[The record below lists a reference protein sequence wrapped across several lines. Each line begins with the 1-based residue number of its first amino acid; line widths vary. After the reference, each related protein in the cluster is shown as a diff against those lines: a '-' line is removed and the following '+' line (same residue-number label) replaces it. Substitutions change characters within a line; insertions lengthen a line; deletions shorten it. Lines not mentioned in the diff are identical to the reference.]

1 MAKRRSNISRDE
13 SQGLTPSEDSFDGWF
28 KLACQL
34 ASNSQLVEAERA
46 MIIALDLNAVHPKA
60 WAILSAIYLSL
71 GRETDAEKAGKKA
84 IAHCLE
90 LKTTWPK
97 LRSIILSNGIKKGA
111 DWKSPRRVLL
121 NSDAISTWRDTLAI
135 LGKTIA
141 EETEKTLQQEKTES
155 TKENEH
161 IEPEKDE
168 IQTKQE
174 PFKERAV
181 LPLISS
187 KKVEGLTKLEI
198 EKLKPEIKEEARRIE
213 ETPTESKRQALP
225 TFSSKKV
232 VDVTEKYDE
241 QKAAKETIVKDTPL
255 VSRESES
262 ASSCFSSAAFHLSKG
277 NWDEAEKAYVR
288 GLALEPENSEA
299 WIHLGSL
306 LLKKNKFKEAENALR
321 VATKHSSNNA
331 NAWYLLGVC
340 LQKQENWNDALI
352 VLRTAKNL
360 NQTKADIWQALGESE
375 FHMGQ
380 YQDAARSF
388 LRTLRISPEHKDAM
402 FYLALCME
410 RRGNRQHALS
420 LFIKLLNTG
429 DLSASML
436 EKIAGAF
443 ERLNRPA
450 EAREARRRAALA
462 RKIGS

>member
-1 MAKRRSNISRDE
+1 
-13 SQGLTPSEDSFDGWF
+13 
-28 KLACQL
+28 
-34 ASNSQLVEAERA
+34 
-46 MIIALDLNAVHPKA
+46 
-60 WAILSAIYLSL
+60 
-71 GRETDAEKAGKKA
+71 
-84 IAHCLE
+84 
-90 LKTTWPK
+90 
-97 LRSIILSNGIKKGA
+97 
-111 DWKSPRRVLL
+111 
-121 NSDAISTWRDTLAI
+121 
-135 LGKTIA
+135 
-141 EETEKTLQQEKTES
+141 
-155 TKENEH
+155 
-161 IEPEKDE
+161 
-168 IQTKQE
+168 
-174 PFKERAV
+174 
-181 LPLISS
+181 
-187 KKVEGLTKLEI
+187 KVEGLTKLEI

-241 QKAAKETIVKDTPL
+241 QKAAKETIVKDTPS

-262 ASSCFSSAAFHLSKG
+262 ASSCFSSAAFHLRKG

-340 LQKQENWNDALI
+340 LQKQENWNDALN

-360 NQTKADIWQALGESE
+360 NQAKADIWQALGESE